1 MRNRL
6 ITEKK
11 RRDEEDRG
19 CGPHSAWELFGVD
32 ISEVL
37 AQQLRNQGGWRRDG
51 SDGSPRQTGSF
62 PDILALYTIQD
73 DE

>member
-11 RRDEEDRG
+11 RRDEEDHG
-19 CGPHSAWELFGVD
+19 CGPHSACELFGVD

-37 AQQLRNQGGWRRDG
+37 ARQLRNQGGDG
-51 SDGSPRQTGSF
+51 GMGPMGAPGRQVASP
-62 PDILALYTIQD
+62 PY
-73 DE
+73 

>member
-6 ITEKK
+6 ITEEK

-37 AQQLRNQGGWRRDG
+37 AQQLRNEGG
-51 SDGSPRQTGSF
+51 
-62 PDILALYTIQD
+62 
-73 DE
+73 

>member
-32 ISEVL
+32 ISDISEVL
-37 AQQLRNQGGWRRDG
+37 ARQLRNQGG
-51 SDGSPRQTGSF
+51 
-62 PDILALYTIQD
+62 
-73 DE
+73 